1 MNPTRRDFL
10 KGAGAL
16 IVSFNA
22 GEGAWKAAGGQGQ
35 FATHASHIDP
45 TSLDSWIALTADG
58 TVTAHTGKCD
68 FGQGIFTS
76 QTQLVAEELCV
87 ALDRVKL
94 IQCDTAVAPDQGSTS
109 GSQSTPTN
117 FNTQNLALAAATA
130 REALLKLA
138 AEKLSEPAEGLTI
151 ANGVISGR
159 DGRKVTYAELIGG
172 KHFSLVLDKAA
183 KRRLPSEWTVLGKPV
198 PSLDRPALMTGQ
210 FEFVQHVRVP
220 GMLHGRVVRPPA
232 MGASLLGVEENSVAH
247 IPGVVKVIVR
257 KDFVGVVAKTQYA
270 AVEAAR
276 QLKARWLPG
285 PTLPPQESFF
295 EYIRTQP
302 SHDSLAVDS
311 GDVSAQLAKAQN
323 AVKAKYTYPFQ
334 MHGSVGTSCAVVDVK
349 KDSATL
355 WSSTQ
360 AAYQTRNVAAMLLG
374 LPPDSVRLI
383 YTRGSGCYGLNG
395 ADAVTFD
402 AAVLSQGAGAPV
414 RLQYSRQDEMMW
426 ENLGNAC
433 MVEHRAA
440 ISADGSITAW
450 DRENWIPSRGSRPGY
465 DKPGNVISGM
475 LLGYEAEPLKPGPAK
490 PPEGRLNNGSNTVP
504 AYMAACI
511 ERESQE
517 GCMGGGTVRSER
529 VLTHT
534 LRSPFFTGPLRSPL
548 RIQNTFANECF
559 MDELSVRAG
568 ADPVAFRLRH
578 LAPGRLSAVVEAVA
592 KAAQWARSSP
602 RVRNRTDGVARGRGI
617 ACVAYEGGNGY
628 AAMVAEV
635 EVHLRSGV
643 VQPKRFIIA
652 LDCGPVSNPDG
663 LRNQTEGGILQG
675 MSRSLVEE
683 VTWDDRRI
691 TSTDWETYASLRLDY
706 EIPEIKSVFMSPADV
721 PATGAGETSIT
732 ITPAAIGNAIYDA
745 TRARLRDVPFTPARV
760 LAALRD
766 AGGQEGARV

>member
-16 IVSFNA
+16 IVSFSA
-22 GEGAWKAAGGQGQ
+22 VEGAWKAAGGQGQ
-35 FATHASHIDP
+35 FATHDSHVDP
-45 TSLDSWIALTADG
+45 RSLDSWIALSADG
-58 TVTAHTGKCD
+58 TVTAYTGKCD
-68 FGQGIFTS
+68 FGQGIFTA
-76 QTQLVAEELCV
+76 QTQLVAEELCIP
-87 ALDRVKL
+87 LDRVRL
-94 IQCDTAVAPDQGSTS
+94 IQCDTAVTPDQGSTS

-138 AEKLSEPAEGLTI
+138 AEKLSEPSVGLTV
-151 ANGVISGR
+151 ADGVISGR
-159 DGRKVTYAELIGG
+159 NGGKVTYAELVGG
-172 KHFSLVLDKAA
+172 KHFSLALDKAA
-183 KRRLPSEWTVLGKPV
+183 KRRRPAEWTVLGKPV
-198 PSLDRPALMTGQ
+198 PSLDRHALMTGQ

-220 GMLHGRVVRPPA
+220 GMLHGRVVRPPG
-232 MGASLLGVEENSVAH
+232 MGASLLRVDENSVAH
-247 IPGVVKVIVR
+247 IPGMVKVIVR
-257 KDFVGVVAKTQYA
+257 KDFVGVVARTQYA

-276 QLKARWLPG
+276 QLKARWQPG
-285 PTLPPQESFF
+285 PALPPQESFF
-295 EYIRTQP
+295 EHIRTQP

-311 GDVSAQLAKAQN
+311 GDVSAHLAN
-323 AVKAKYTYPFQ
+323 AREVIKAKYTYPFQ
-334 MHGSVGTSCAVVDVK
+334 MHGSLGTSCAVADVK
-349 KDSATL
+349 KESATL

-360 AAYQTRNVAAMLLG
+360 AAYQTRNVAAILLG

-402 AAVLSQGAGAPV
+402 AAVLSQAAGAPV

-433 MVEHRAA
+433 IVEHRAA
-440 ISADGSITAW
+440 INADGTIAAW
-450 DRENWIPSRGSRPGY
+450 DRENWIPSLGSRPGY

-490 PPEGRLNNGSNTVP
+490 PPQGRLNNGSNTVP

-511 ERESQE
+511 ETE
-517 GCMGGGTVRSER
+517 CTGGGTIRSER

-534 LRSPFFTGPLRSPL
+534 VRSPFFTGPLRSPL

-578 LAPGRLSAVVEAVA
+578 LQLGRLSAVLEASA
-592 KAAQWARSSP
+592 KAAQWQAKPARIQ
-602 RVRNRTDGVARGRGI
+602 VDGVARGRGI
-617 ACVAYEGGNGY
+617 ACVAYEGANGY

-635 EVHLRSGV
+635 EVDLRSGV
-643 VQPKRFIIA
+643 VRPKRFIIA
-652 LDCGPVSNPDG
+652 LDCGPISNPDG
-663 LRNQTEGGILQG
+663 LTNQIEGGILQG

-683 VTWDDRRI
+683 VTWDDQRI
-691 TSTDWETYASLRLDY
+691 TSTDWETYISLRMDY
-706 EIPEIKSVFMSPADV
+706 EMPEIKAVFVTPADV

-745 TRARLRDVPFTPARV
+745 TGARLRDVPFTPTRV
-760 LAALRD
+760 LAALRE
-766 AGGQEGARV
+766 AAVRERARA